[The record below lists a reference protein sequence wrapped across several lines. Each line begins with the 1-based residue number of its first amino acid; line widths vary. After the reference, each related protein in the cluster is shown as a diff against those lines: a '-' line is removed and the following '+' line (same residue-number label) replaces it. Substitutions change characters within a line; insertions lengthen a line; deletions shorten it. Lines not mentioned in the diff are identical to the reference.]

1 MLFTAGKHDTHKEI
15 DTETEHGFNFFIGG
29 LLQTTS

>member
-15 DTETEHGFNFFIGG
+15 DTETEHGFTFFLEG

>member
-15 DTETEHGFNFFIGG
+15 DTEIEHGFFLGG

>member
-15 DTETEHGFNFFIGG
+15 DTETEHGFNFFLGKQ
-29 LLQTTS
+29 LHSSN